1 MTCSEAWPTSSGGAQ
16 GYVGLVTRE
25 RAFGWGI
32 ESTRYPS
39 PNVVSCKVFTGL
51 THTSIVGTYLPEP
64 MLEHL
69 PDMEEVLQLFRYPIV
84 LRGLNLDLN
93 EARILRIRQVADLIA
108 EYDFID
114 LVRHFRQRR
123 RFQNLKI
130 WSQVRQGTVL
140 WS

>member
-1 MTCSEAWPTSSGGAQ
+1 
-16 GYVGLVTRE
+16 
-25 RAFGWGI
+25 
-32 ESTRYPS
+32 
-39 PNVVSCKVFTGL
+39 
-51 THTSIVGTYLPEP
+51 